1 MSETKTSQAQNS
13 ASNPFET
20 MAVEQMAR
28 FASLSAQMAEYE
40 QKGAERAAATVDEMA
55 RLTKESIA
63 HTLKLTE
70 EWRKLSMETMARSAE
85 MANSFRTGG

>member
-1 MSETKTSQAQNS
+1 
-13 ASNPFET
+13 
-20 MAVEQMAR
+20 
-28 FASLSAQMAEYE
+28 MAEYE